1 LKATSAADVGLLLA
15 GSMCL
20 LPFLIPYHQQPVL
33 SFYPEWLAVALGIA
47 AAATVLASRGF
58 APPAALPAPALWIA
72 GFSVFLVLRA
82 AFGEQAYPQSAVL
95 AALYAL
101 YAALMVQLGA
111 QLVAAQGVARV
122 ATVLAGFVL
131 AGALANAAAGV
142 VQFYGRPMLFEDVI
156 AELHGRR
163 AYGNIAQSNL
173 YTNYLALGQAALV
186 LLWLRQRLR
195 TAYALAALGLL
206 AVASALSGARA
217 ALLYVLWFA
226 AFGAWTAYMLGGLDG
241 RRLRRAVYVVAA
253 AIAVAQIVVPWVNGA
268 LQLGLAG
275 ESAFDRIRALPEER
289 FEPRL
294 PIFLLALRIFAA
306 APIAGTGI
314 GEFAGAAYDLGLGPA
329 LTAIGDV
336 WTSPHDLPL
345 QLLAETG
352 LVGAVLALGALCVWG
367 IALLRRYRHDASPEL
382 WWIAAAAGVELI
394 HSMIEYPLWSANF
407 LGLSRPDR
415 PADRCERNAR
425 SAIARRHAGSAHC
438 GRCRLR
444 TAVHRVGRHVPGL
457 HAPRHDACDGD
468 RGDACAGRTGATR
481 RTDDASAYARA
492 ARSRRR
498 AMDLSGRDPRPARS
512 RRQAR
517 NGRARCAPLARE
529 FGRGSPRGLSRARWQ
544 DRGSAR
550 AARESAALVP
560 PPARRD
566 LADSDAGRRTKPGA
580 DCAAARHGF
589 RRRRRPALGIMR
601 WRAVF
606 RHRGGREPVRVAAV
620 RFFKNDRK
628 EASC

>member
-1 LKATSAADVGLLLA
+1 
-15 GSMCL
+15 MCL

-33 SFYPEWLAVALGIA
+33 SFYPEWLAVALGVA

-58 APPAALPAPALWIA
+58 APLVALPAPALWIA
-72 GFSVFLVLRA
+72 GFGVFLVLRA

-217 ALLYVLWFA
+217 ALLYALWFA

-241 RRLRRAVYVVAA
+241 RRLRRAAYVVAA

-275 ESAFDRIRALPEER
+275 ESAFDRIQALPEER

-314 GEFAGAAYDLGLGPA
+314 GEFAGAAFDLGLGPA
-329 LTAIGDV
+329 LTAVGDV

-352 LVGAVLALGALCVWG
+352 LVGAVLALGALCLWG
-367 IALLRRYRHDASPEL
+367 ITLLRRYRHDANPEL

-407 LGLSRPDR
+407 LGLTALLIGASATPS
-415 PADRCERNAR
+415 AR
-425 SAIARRHAGSAHC
+425 SPRVTQAARIAGVAACALLCIGLAVTFRDYM
-438 GRCRLR
+438 RLDMTR
-444 TAVHRVGRHVPGL
+444 ATGTAVTL
-457 HAPRHDACDGD
+457 APAEQVRRDAQ
-468 RGDACAGRTGATR
+468 TM
-481 RTDDASAYARA
+481 RA
-492 ARSRRR
+492 
-498 AMDLSGRDPRPARS
+498 LT
-512 RRQAR
+512 
-517 NGRARCAPLARE
+517 
-529 FGRGSPRGLSRARWQ
+529 RGLLGPVAELWIFLGASF
-544 DRGSAR
+544 DRQ
-550 AARESAALVP
+550 
-560 PPARRD
+560 D
-566 LADSDAGRRTKPGA
+566 LADKLAMGERVARRWPGNSVVV
-580 DCAAARHGF
+580 R
-589 RRRRRPALGIMR
+589 
-601 WRAVF
+601 RAVF
-606 RHRGGREPVRVAAV
+606 LALDGKTAKARTLLEKSLRSFPHRREATLRILTQAV
-620 RFFKNDRK
+620 ERNPAPIAPLLAMVSDSVGDQR
-628 EASC
+628 